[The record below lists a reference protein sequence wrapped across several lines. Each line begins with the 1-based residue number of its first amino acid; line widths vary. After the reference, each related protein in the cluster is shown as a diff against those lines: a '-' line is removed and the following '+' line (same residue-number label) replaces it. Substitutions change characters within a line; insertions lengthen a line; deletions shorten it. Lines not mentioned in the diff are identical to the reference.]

1 LVLRDIEEALTRLK
15 LDEELH
21 VTYLVMPMD
30 LQMASGDKFR
40 EFFRRL
46 HENRLSLG
54 CAGD

>member
-1 LVLRDIEEALTRLK
+1 MLRDIEEALTRLK

-54 CAGD
+54 CARD